1 MGDGEG
7 QSSVVPLKE
16 ERINQRQ
23 IGEEEVRLG
32 SAFRKRGAEEA
43 EFSPLFLGR
52 ISQWGRIGS
61 GITRRGTYL
70 GAGDLELFGFEM
82 HVRATKWKCS
92 MSSWRHMCRTR
103 GRELETSIG
112 ELLAYRW

>member
-43 EFSPLFLGR
+43 EFSPLFLGW

-61 GITRRGTYL
+61 GVTRRGTYL

-82 HVRATKWKCS
+82 FHEQLE
-92 MSSWRHMCRTR
+92 TR
-103 GRELETSIG
+103 VELEG
-112 ELLAYRW
+112 ESWKQALESY